1 MRMRTKIIIFALLG
15 FGFASFGQL
24 KSYDKQI
31 QLSGITEQWHSIPLP
46 DTLFADVENNLA
58 DIRVYGITENDTLE
72 APYLLTV
79 SASKGDLS
87 KIDFKLI
94 NSSSNKNGYYYSY
107 EVPTSQSINEIELS
121 FKDENFDWN
130 VTLEGSQNQQEWF
143 TILEDY
149 RILSIKNSQTNYRFT
164 HLNFPNAKYRFYRL
178 LVKSNSQPNLVH
190 SSLYLDSITPP
201 KFKNYTVKK
210 FDVSQENKNT
220 LITIDL
226 KSRLP
231 ISDLKLDVSDKIDY
245 YRPIEIK
252 YVSDS
257 VKTEKGW
264 RYNYRTLTSG
274 TLSSLEKNDFKFK
287 TVLAQRLQVIV
298 HNYDNEPL
306 TISKPEVK
314 GYLHA
319 LLTRFDKPAT
329 YVLAYGNQNARAP
342 IYDISKAGFRLPD
355 NATALTLGEPE
366 LISKN
371 KTTKDSP
378 LFENKW
384 WLWGIMGIIIL
395 VLGVF
400 TLKMIRQEN

>member
-46 DTLFADVENNLA
+46 DTLFEHVQNNLA
-58 DIRVYGITENDTLE
+58 DIRVYGVTENDTLE
-72 APYLLTV
+72 APYLLQV
-79 SASKGDLS
+79 SHSKGDLS

-107 EVPTSQSINEIELS
+107 EVPTFKSINEIELS

-149 RILSIKNSQTNYRFT
+149 RILSIKNSQTNYSFT

-210 FDVSQENKNT
+210 FDVSQENKNSV
-220 LITIDL
+220 ITIDL

-231 ISDLKLDVSDKIDY
+231 VSYLKLDVSDKVDY

-287 TVLAQRLQVIV
+287 TVSAQRLQVIV
-298 HNYDNEPL
+298 QNYDNEPL

-314 GYLHA
+314 GYLHE

-329 YVLAYGNQNARAP
+329 YFLAYGNQNARAP
-342 IYDISKAGFRLPD
+342 IYDISKAGFKLPE
-355 NATALTLGEPE
+355 NATPLTLGEPE
-366 LISKN
+366 LILKN
-371 KTTKDSP
+371 SIALESP

-384 WLWGIMGIIIL
+384 WLWGIMGIIMV
-395 VLGVF
+395 VLGIF
-400 TLKMIRQEN
+400 TFKMIRQEN

>member
-1 MRMRTKIIIFALLG
+1 M
-15 FGFASFGQL
+15 
-24 KSYDKQI
+24 
-31 QLSGITEQWHSIPLP
+31 
-46 DTLFADVENNLA
+46 
-58 DIRVYGITENDTLE
+58 
-72 APYLLTV
+72 
-79 SASKGDLS
+79 
-87 KIDFKLI
+87 
-94 NSSSNKNGYYYSY
+94 
-107 EVPTSQSINEIELS
+107 
-121 FKDENFDWN
+121 
-130 VTLEGSQNQQEWF
+130 
-143 TILEDY
+143 
-149 RILSIKNSQTNYRFT
+149 
-164 HLNFPNAKYRFYRL
+164 
-178 LVKSNSQPNLVH
+178 
-190 SSLYLDSITPP
+190 YLDSITPP

-210 FDVSQENKNT
+210 FDVSQENKNSF
-220 LITIDL
+220 ITIDL

-231 ISDLKLDVSDKIDY
+231 VSYLKLDVSDKVDY

-298 HNYDNEPL
+298 QNYDNEPL

-314 GYLHA
+314 GYLHE

-342 IYDISKAGFRLPD
+342 IYDISKAGFKLPD

-371 KTTKDSP
+371 KITQESP

-384 WLWGIMGIIIL
+384 WLWGIMGIIMV

-400 TLKMIRQEN
+400 TFKMIRQEN